1 MLLKLSI
8 NQIKDLTDY
17 FKSHK
22 VKTFKGL
29 GIELEFDTQDYSAMI
44 PENTQ
49 ESAITEEALRFFSS
63 DPDVL
68 ARS

>member
-1 MLLKLSI
+1 MIRPSI
-8 NQIKDLTDY
+8 AQIKDLTDY
-17 FKSHK
+17 FKSQK

-49 ESAITEEALRFFSS
+49 ESAITEEQLRFFSS

>member
-1 MLLKLSI
+1 MIRPSI
-8 NQIKDLTDY
+8 SQIKDLTDY

-49 ESAITEEALRFFSS
+49 ESAITEEQLRFFSS

>member
-1 MLLKLSI
+1 MIRPSI
-8 NQIKDLTDY
+8 SQIKDLTDY
-17 FKSHK
+17 FKSQK